1 MKTEKRSLVT
11 WSAFI
16 ATLLICIIL
25 SACSAS
31 TETNEKSSSATSVEE
46 TNDTVAQT
54 TEPATASKTIGS
66 MDEFKTNMENSDYY
80 VQKGSFAELD
90 TVDLASKGKLLSC
103 FGNNAGSVYT
113 VLYLPP
119 APEQDNA
126 KGNPERGL
134 DDEIQTL
141 YDDPSVENYPAN
153 PFFSPAGW
161 QYKLRADEAL
171 VLYTELPPECKYYSF
186 INYIM
191 FTEEKEGKNYK
202 NEKGYFQVGN
212 EDVGFYHPIFGS
224 IGTSV
229 SDGRVNCDGDSVFGS
244 KAVIVISANQT
255 VTEQVVEQLESAGY
269 SEDVINVMTI
279 PEKTYRMGLE
289 KGKDTFCMIGR
300 ISQPTVREAYEKYI
314 EELSEKSVVYR
325 VTPKTEIASNPYENE
340 TVIPRG
346 TGVHEAAMLDNA
358 EEHLDTIRRAIIDKY
373 SDEYDYEELGG
384 EIAVPEGLTAYMTDF
399 NAKGDNRD
407 TSYTMTPEF
416 QLNSDEDFIV
426 VYGVNHTATGKAHY
440 SNAVLYA
447 KPMLNGVCSVYDTMY
462 AGTARE
468 FLGEDCKD
476 VDSYYVYKMA
486 RTQMDE
492 NTKIIEYSTGNEKG
506 KFYGVD
512 NDNNLVLAFR
522 AYVDQTG
529 VGPSYYEIIY
539 DRTIVFHKK

>member
-1 MKTEKRSLVT
+1 M
-11 WSAFI
+11 
-16 ATLLICIIL
+16 
-25 SACSAS
+25 AS
-31 TETNEKSSSATSVEE
+31 
-46 TNDTVAQT
+46 Q
-54 TEPATASKTIGS
+54 
-66 MDEFKTNMENSDYY
+66 
-80 VQKGSFAELD
+80 
-90 TVDLASKGKLLSC
+90 GKLMSC

-126 KGNPERGL
+126 KGNPDKNL
-134 DDEIQTL
+134 PDEVKTE
-141 YDDPSVENYPAN
+141 YDDPEVENYPAN

-191 FTEEKEGKNYK
+191 FTEQKEGKVYK
-202 NEKGYFQVGN
+202 NEKGYFQLGNDEVGI
-212 EDVGFYHPIFGS
+212 YHPIFGS
-224 IGTSV
+224 IGSSV
-229 SDGRVNCDGDSVFGS
+229 CDGRVNCDGESVYGS
-244 KAVIVISANQT
+244 KAIIVVSANKT
-255 VTEQVVEQLESAGY
+255 VTAQVVEQLKASGF
-269 SEDVINVMTI
+269 SEDMINIMTI
-279 PEKTYRMGLE
+279 PENTYKMGLE

-300 ISQPTVREAYEKYI
+300 ISQPSDRDEYERYI
-314 EELSEKSVVYR
+314 ASLAEESVVYR
-325 VTPKTEIASNPYENE
+325 VTPKTEIASDPYENE
-340 TVIPRG
+340 TVTPRG
-346 TGVHEAAMLDNA
+346 TGVHECAVVDNA
-358 EEHLDTIRRAIIDKY
+358 EDKLDIIRNAIIAKY

-407 TSYTMTPEF
+407 TSYTMTPDF

-447 KPMLNGVCSVYDTMY
+447 KPMLNGVCSVYDSMFP
-462 AGTARE
+462 GTAAE
-468 FLGEDCKD
+468 YLGEDCED
-476 VDSYYVYKMA
+476 ADSFYVYKMA

-492 NTKIIEYSTGNEKG
+492 NTAIIEYSTGNEKG
-506 KFYGVD
+506 RFYGVD
-512 NDNNLVLAFR
+512 NDNNLVMAFR
-522 AYVDQTG
+522 AYVDETG